1 MIKMKR
7 RAFFL
12 IICVIFFCLGAV
24 LGVFSIRDELRA
36 SSPVGEISMGEQPA
50 SVYYEEHWQAV
61 GSYLATE
68 EGYQFFDPST
78 HGDTPVTGK
87 IQLMPMTAGG
97 IPINVPYTILEPDM
111 VISKWKVHGHIHFE

>member
-1 MIKMKR
+1 MKR

-78 HGDTPVTGK
+78 HDNTPVTGK
-87 IQLMPMTAGG
+87 IQVTPIVMVEGG
-97 IPINVPYTILEPDM
+97 IPINVPHTILEPDM

>member
-1 MIKMKR
+1 MKR

-36 SSPVGEISMGEQPA
+36 SSPAGEISMGEQPA

-61 GSYLATE
+61 GSYIATE
-68 EGYQFFDPST
+68 KGYQFFDPST
-78 HGDTPVTGK
+78 HGNTPVTGK
-87 IQLMPMTAGG
+87 IQSVPMMVGGQG
-97 IPINVPYTILEPDM
+97 IPINVLYTILHPDM